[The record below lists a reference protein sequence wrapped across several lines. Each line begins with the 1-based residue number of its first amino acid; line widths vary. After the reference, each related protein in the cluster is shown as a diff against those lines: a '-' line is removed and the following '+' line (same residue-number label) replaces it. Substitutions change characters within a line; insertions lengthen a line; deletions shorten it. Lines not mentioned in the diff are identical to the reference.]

1 MANVAGVRATTDTTR
16 RTDTGGWGA
25 PWEWVVSAAVT
36 LVVCLIGIGSSPLWQ
51 DELAT
56 WSATNRSLPELAR
69 LSAHKDAVLTPYYAL
84 MHVWTSVVGFTPV
97 SLRLLSAIAMSAAAG
112 VLAALGAR
120 LWGRGRG
127 LFAGFMLAALPAVS
141 YYGQDA
147 RPYALVVLAAVA
159 GTAALVGALAD
170 ARRGLWA
177 AYAGCLIALGAL
189 QLTALT
195 LVAAHGVTAWH
206 DAWRRGCRWPRQWL
220 IASGGALAV
229 LSPLLVVGALSRRQV
244 AWIDAI
250 SVETLASLP
259 GLFGTIGVAVVV
271 VALAGIGVVRSP
283 ATRVVA
289 APVAI
294 VPILALLTVSAVV
307 PMFLTRYVLFTLA
320 GWALLSASALISLP
334 RWLGLA
340 LVIGTA
346 ILGLGAQEA
355 LRTTTYGVSPDYRAL
370 ASILIGHVR
379 HDDAMVVPTDAG
391 KRFRIGLEAYA
402 GSAGLPDD
410 VLEVDNR
417 ISAAELDSVECPASR
432 CLGHPQRLWVG
443 CIGPC
448 GDPLSSLRPAD
459 AATIRRAGYAA
470 THVWHVEDGAIALF
484 EPTA

>member
-1 MANVAGVRATTDTTR
+1 MVTAGGQVKVPAPLTRLRHLMANVAGVRDTTDTTR

-141 YYGQDA
+141 YYGQEA
-147 RPYALVVLAAVA
+147 RPYALVVLGAVA

-229 LSPLLVVGALSRRQV
+229 LSPLLIVGRLSRRQV

-259 GLFGTIGVAVVV
+259 GLFGIIGVAVVV

-283 ATRVVA
+283 A
-289 APVAI
+289 
-294 VPILALLTVSAVV
+294 
-307 PMFLTRYVLFTLA
+307 
-320 GWALLSASALISLP
+320 
-334 RWLGLA
+334 
-340 LVIGTA
+340 
-346 ILGLGAQEA
+346 
-355 LRTTTYGVSPDYRAL
+355 
-370 ASILIGHVR
+370 
-379 HDDAMVVPTDAG
+379 
-391 KRFRIGLEAYA
+391 
-402 GSAGLPDD
+402 
-410 VLEVDNR
+410 N
-417 ISAAELDSVECPASR
+417 ASR
-432 CLGHPQRLWVG
+432 CRAGRNCPNPRATNGVGGGAHVSHALRAIHAGRMGVIIGFCADLAPPVAGFGTRDWDRDTWARRPGGAANYHVRCISGLPRVGLHPDR
-443 CIGPC
+443 PC
-448 GDPLSSLRPAD
+448 PSRRRHGRSDGRGKAIPHRPRGVRRIRG
-459 AATIRRAGYAA
+459 TSRRRARGRQP
-470 THVWHVEDGAIALF
+470 DLCR
-484 EPTA
+484 